1 MGSTTAPTQEDRA
14 FHLVKP
20 VYAHRSIDHAL
31 AEGRLTDDDAT
42 LLEAFITEQQASR
55 GLTTVRINKL
65 IYLLVNWRRFL
76 GPYRTNTILDLYAG
90 INRLKGGINQRGK
103 PFKQNTLH
111 DHIVLLKRFYLWLIE
126 NEISTVP
133 IKKVKAIKA
142 PDVDRNTKLPE
153 HMLTPEE
160 IRGLIKAAAN
170 SRDRALVAM
179 LYESGC
185 RIGEIG
191 RLTWERVTFDAH
203 GAVLTVEDTKCHKT
217 RHVRLVMSLPY
228 LAAWRNDFPFEPKG
242 RALVFITNRKTPFQ
256 YATTLKI
263 LTNLAARAGLT
274 KHVTPHLFR
283 HSRITH
289 LITQGVNESVI
300 KLMMWG
306 NLSTDMFGTYAH
318 LTGRDIDREIL
329 GHYGVTVAAEAAD
342 TSLEP
347 RECPGCHTINA
358 PTARYCTT
366 CHRALTGESIAT
378 IEEMEADLTAHPQ
391 ILRTMVEEMINEKKR
406 KGEI

>member
-20 VYAHRSIDHAL
+20 VYAHHSVDRAL

-42 LLEAFITEQQASR
+42 LIAAFITEQQASR
-55 GLTTVRINKL
+55 GLSTVRVNKL
-65 IYLLVNWRRFL
+65 VYLLVNWRRFL
-76 GPYRTNTILDLYAG
+76 GPYRTNVITDLYAG
-90 INRLKGGINQRGK
+90 INRLKSGTNQRGK

-111 DHIVLLKRFYLWLIE
+111 DHIILLKRFYLWLIE

-133 IKKVKAIKA
+133 FKKVKAIKA

-153 HMLTPEE
+153 HMLTSEE
-160 IRGLIKAAAN
+160 IRALITAATN
-170 SRDRALVAM
+170 SRDRALVAV

-185 RIGEIG
+185 RISEIG
-191 RLTWERVTFDAH
+191 RLTWERVSFDAH
-203 GAVLTVEDTKCHKT
+203 GAVLAVEDTKCHKT
-217 RHVRLVMSLPY
+217 RHVRLVMALPY
-228 LAAWRNDFPFEPKG
+228 FAAWRNDYPFEPTG
-242 RALVFITNRKTPFQ
+242 RALVFITTHKTPLR

-263 LTNLAARAGLT
+263 LRTLATRAGIT
-274 KHVTPHLFR
+274 KRVTPHLFR

-306 NLSTDMFGTYAH
+306 NLNTDMFQTYAH
-318 LTGRDIDREIL
+318 LTGLDIDREIL
-329 GHYGVTVAAEAAD
+329 GHYGVAIDGEVPD

-347 RECPGCHTINA
+347 QECPRCHAINA

-366 CHRALTGESIAT
+366 CHRSLTGESTAT

-391 ILRTMVEEMINEKKR
+391 ILRAMIEEMIDEKKR
-406 KGEI
+406 KGEL